1 MTEIDNR
8 ASTKQC
14 GIHPAVV
21 NGAGLMLVGVM
32 LLLDQLGILEVAF
45 WALIFSVFGVVKIVQ
60 PSSFA
65 GRLWGFFLLAIGV
78 VIELEHLGYARL
90 RLDRTWP
97 VFVIIA
103 GLILILRAY
112 SQSTPEGDTALS
124 PHLNVFSVLGGG
136 EYRIR
141 TKNLRGGDIV
151 AFMGGFDIDLR
162 EADIEGSQA
171 TISVSALMGGGVIRV
186 PETWGV
192 SMRVTAFMGG
202 HALKTRE
209 SSQPQKTLIVKGIAL
224 MGGVE
229 VRN

>member
-1 MTEIDNR
+1 MNEINNR
-8 ASTKQC
+8 ANSKQC
-14 GIHPAVV
+14 GMHPAVV
-21 NGAGLMLVGVM
+21 NGVGLMLVGVV
-32 LLLDQLGILEVAF
+32 LLLNELDIIHVAF

-60 PSSFA
+60 SSSFA

-78 VIELEHLGYARL
+78 VIELQHLGYARL

-97 VFVIIA
+97 VFVIVA

-112 SQSTPEGDTALS
+112 SQSAPEGDSALS

-192 SMRVTAFMGG
+192 AMRVTAFMGG
-202 HALKTRE
+202 HSLKTRE